1 MQITKDLINNI
12 ADEIAQKINDESDLF
27 GHVSSEPATTLEGF
41 PAVIVMIS
49 ENENLYS
56 STGGQ
61 DSRRLTFVFSLNI
74 YYPATKEEEQVQAE
88 RALREAVSEL
98 LRIFV
103 VKKPLETCDLGM
115 VSNTPFGE
123 TTAGEATFR
132 TAQVIL
138 TCTKYVDTQ

>member
-1 MQITKDLINNI
+1 MAITKDLINNI
-12 ADEIAQKINDESDLF
+12 ADEIAQKIEDESDLF

-56 STGGQ
+56 SSGGH
-61 DSRRLTFVFSLNI
+61 DSRRINLVFSLNI
-74 YYPATKEEEQVQAE
+74 YYPATKEEEQVKAE

-103 VKKPLETCDLGM
+103 AKKPLNSVDLAN

-138 TCTKYVDTQ
+138 TTAVYVDVQ